1 MLAGPKTRYARQ
13 REKCY
18 RVQYERKLAAPS
30 EAVQREAALIATG
43 WGRKSRLPIR
53 CQPIASELRRE
64 RAVPRGGSTDA
75 PDPSG

>member
-18 RVQYERKLAAPS
+18 RVQCERKRAAPS
-30 EAVQREAALIATG
+30 EAVQREAALTATG
-43 WGRKSRLPIR
+43 WGRKSRLSIR

-64 RAVPRGGSTDA
+64 RAVPRGGSTDT